1 MNVNQEVPQKI
12 DPVINQAINQICN
25 FDYDSLLEDVI
36 VEKNILIANLI
47 KENEKLSQ
55 ELKELKKKTKNK
67 V

>member
-12 DPVINQAINQICN
+12 DPVINQAINQISN

>member
-12 DPVINQAINQICN
+12 DTVINQAINQICN

-55 ELKELKKKTKNK
+55 ELKELKKKTKT
-67 V
+67 